1 MLVWWQKVHP
11 TCKNLSPVIPRV
23 VFWTTFG
30 NTAYPGVIS
39 EENGPV
45 KKKKTYVK
53 LWKAVVVYQKSLNS
67 TFDAGWLT
75 YTEHRPPASSSQEF
89 VVIATRWDAKIYVS
103 SSSSA
108 CSSASSLHAAT
119 MPPTHA
125 VNSSPANT
133 GKATAVSVVFGL
145 QFAEKFN
152 RFAFQRLISLITR
165 QHAMDAERDIVLPIL
180 SVSPSSAGIVSE
192 RMNVASY
199 FFDDLVEASF

>member
-1 MLVWWQKVHP
+1 
-11 TCKNLSPVIPRV
+11 
-23 VFWTTFG
+23 
-30 NTAYPGVIS
+30 
-39 EENGPV
+39 
-45 KKKKTYVK
+45 
-53 LWKAVVVYQKSLNS
+53 
-67 TFDAGWLT
+67 
-75 YTEHRPPASSSQEF
+75 
-89 VVIATRWDAKIYVS
+89 
-103 SSSSA
+103 
-108 CSSASSLHAAT
+108 